1 MSKKK
6 DNKTIEEKI
15 VDALNTQSNNMEKI
29 NATIQELTKLIKVTS
44 HSDIGKILVEL
55 VKSDSQKIVYSH
67 SDGKR
72 TTKEFFEISGMYP
85 ADVSENWKKWAR
97 AGIAEQVAAQGGTR
111 GKSLFN
117 LEDFGIDV
125 PKISSKSASTVTT
138 TEKPKQEVKEVQQV
152 E

>member
-6 DNKTIEEKI
+6 DNRTIEEKI

-29 NATIQELTKLIKVTS
+29 NTTLQELTKLIKVTS

-97 AGIAEQVAAQGGTR
+97 AGIAEQVAAKGGTR

-125 PKISSKSASTVTT
+125 PKISSKSASTGTT
-138 TEKPKQEVKEVQQV
+138 TEKQKQEVKEVQQV